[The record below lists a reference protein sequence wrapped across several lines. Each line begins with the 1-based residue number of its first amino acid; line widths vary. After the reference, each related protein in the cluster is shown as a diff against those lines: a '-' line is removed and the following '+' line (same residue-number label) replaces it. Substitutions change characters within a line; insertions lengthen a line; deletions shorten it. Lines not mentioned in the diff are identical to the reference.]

1 MSKRVSNKKG
11 ASRKTPARSRVRY
24 GWRKRIAME
33 LRHYL
38 KMKDLIGVSD
48 EK

>member
-24 GWRKRIAME
+24 GWRRQQAFE
-33 LRHYL
+33 LLRQARL
-38 KMKDLIGVSD
+38 RAAGVVI
-48 EK
+48 